1 MDFLQWISEK
11 FSKIADAIIDALP
24 KSPISYL
31 AENETVSKYLG
42 YVNYF
47 IPVYL
52 WISILEGWLI
62 AVVTYYVFQV
72 ILRWIKVI
80 E

>member
-1 MDFLQWISEK
+1 MDFLQWISEAFK
-11 FSKIADAIIDALP
+11 AIANAILNILP
-24 KSPISYL
+24 SSPIVFL
-31 AENETVSKYLG
+31 EKNKTVSLYLS

-52 WISILEGWLI
+52 WISVLQAWLVSI
-62 AVVTYYVFQV
+62 GIYYCYKIV
-72 ILRWIKVI
+72 LRWIKM

>member
-1 MDFLQWISEK
+1 MMDFLEWISGA
-11 FSKIADAIIDALP
+11 FSAIVNAVFDILP
-24 KSPISYL
+24 KSPIVYL
-31 AENETVSKYLG
+31 EKNNTISTYLG

-52 WISILEGWLI
+52 WISVLQAWLTSIGIYYCYKIILK
-62 AVVTYYVFQV
+62 
-72 ILRWIKVI
+72 WIKM